1 MLNKVE
7 RMNIELQVTTHIKEL
22 LGKVPLVQSVK
33 PRKQGIN
40 CGGHTLD
47 LVFQVNVAGCEH
59 LLVCEVKDR
68 AQPQQVRA
76 ALLILR
82 EALRRDG
89 RDMTP
94 VFMAPY
100 LSPQARALCVEYGVG
115 YLDLAGNARIAFD
128 GIFIERE
135 VADKPKAVRREVKS
149 LFKPKSARVL
159 RVLLRQPHRAW
170 RVADLADAAQVS
182 LGHVSNVRRKLI
194 AEEWG
199 EDSGSGLFLLK
210 PDALLDAWRNAYEP
224 PAGERREYYTT
235 LHGEAFDA
243 AVRGA
248 FGATPGQGRILL
260 ASFSAGRWMAPYLRS
275 GTQYFYADASGLA
288 LLVSFLNLVRTGK
301 GGNVVVT
308 VPTDD
313 GVLQDAMHPAPG
325 VVCTSPVQ
333 TYLDLCTLGERGV
346 EAADILRRE
355 KLAWSN

>member
-1 MLNKVE
+1 MLNEVKM
-7 RMNIELQVTTHIKEL
+7 MNIEQQAMAYIKEM
-22 LGKVPLVQSVK
+22 LGKIPLVQSVK
-33 PRKQGIN
+33 SCTQGVS

-47 LVFQVNVAGCEH
+47 LVLQVNVGGCEH

-76 ALLILR
+76 ALLMLR
-82 EALRRDG
+82 ESLRRDG

-100 LSPQARALCVEYGVG
+100 LSPQARALCVEHDVG

-135 VADKPKAVRREVKS
+135 VVDKPKAVRREVKS

-182 LGHVSNVRRKLI
+182 LGHVSNVRRKLL

-210 PDALLDAWRNAYEP
+210 PDALLDAWRKVYEP
-224 PAGERREYYTT
+224 PAGERREYYTS

-243 AVRGA
+243 AVRGVSGTA
-248 FGATPGQGRILL
+248 LGCILL
-260 ASFSAGRWMAPYLRS
+260 ASFSAGRWLAPYLRS
-275 GTQYFYADASGLA
+275 GTQYFYADVSGLA
-288 LLVSFLNLVRTGK
+288 LLVSTLHLVRVDK

-308 VPTDD
+308 VPTDE
-313 GVLQDAMHPAPG
+313 GILQDAIQPAPG
-325 VVCTSPVQ
+325 IACTSPVQ
-333 TYLDLCTLGERGV
+333 TYLDLCALGERGA
-346 EAADILRRE
+346 EAADNLRRE